1 MDVDFEL
8 FLVLATL
15 LSGMIALIDIM
26 YFAKHRKGAMPK
38 WIEYGHSFF
47 PVLLIVLLL
56 RSFLVEPFRIPSGS
70 LEPTLLPGDFVA
82 ANKFTYGLRLP
93 VSHTKIFSIGEP
105 KKGEI
110 AIFRHDDPSHAGN
123 TINMI
128 KRVIGVP
135 GDKIS
140 YKNKILYINNVE
152 QAQRLVGHGLDK
164 EGGYEVP
171 VDIYEE
177 NLEGI
182 KHLIYVNP
190 DAPANDM
197 TVVVPPDDYFMMG
210 DNRDDSDDSRYWGFV
225 PESTLVGKAFVV
237 WFSWGGKENFVRWHR
252 LGLIH
257 SK

>member
-15 LSGMIALIDIM
+15 LTGIIALIDIM
-26 YFAKHRKGAMPK
+26 YLAKHRKGEMPK
-38 WIEYGHSFF
+38 WVEYGHSFF

-82 ANKFTYGLRLP
+82 ANKFAYGLRLP

-105 KKGEI
+105 ERGQI
-110 AIFRHDDPSHAGN
+110 AIFRHPLKPS
-123 TINMI
+123 MDLI

-140 YKNKILYINNVE
+140 YNNKILYINGVE
-152 QAQRLVGHGLDK
+152 QSQRLVGHGIDQ

-177 NLEGI
+177 NLNGV
-182 KHLIYVNP
+182 KHLIYINP
-190 DAPANDM
+190 DAPSNDL
-197 TVVVPPDDYFMMG
+197 TVVVPPGDYFMMG
-210 DNRDDSDDSRYWGFV
+210 DNRDDSDDSRYWGFA
-225 PESTLVGKAFVV
+225 PEANFIGKAFAI
-237 WFSWGGKENFVRWHR
+237 WFSWGGEKDFIRWYR
-252 LGLIH
+252 LGLINR
-257 SK
+257 

>member
-15 LSGMIALIDIM
+15 LTGVIALIDIM
-26 YFAKHRKGAMPK
+26 YLAKHRKGEVPK
-38 WIEYGHSFF
+38 WVEYGHSFF

-82 ANKFTYGLRLP
+82 ANKFAYGLRLP

-105 KKGEI
+105 ERGQV
-110 AIFRHDDPSHAGN
+110 AIFRHPLKPS
-123 TINMI
+123 MDLI

-140 YKNKILYINNVE
+140 YNNKILYINGVE
-152 QAQRLVGHGLDK
+152 QPQRLVGHAIDQ

-177 NLEGI
+177 NLSGV
-182 KHLIYVNP
+182 KHLIYINP
-190 DAPANDM
+190 DAPSNDL
-197 TVVVPPDDYFMMG
+197 TVVVPPGDYFMMG
-210 DNRDDSDDSRYWGFV
+210 DNRDDSDDSRYWGFA
-225 PESTLVGKAFVV
+225 PEANFIGKAFVI
-237 WFSWGGKENFVRWHR
+237 WFSWGGAKDPIRWHR
-252 LGLIH
+252 IGLINH
-257 SK
+257 

>member
-1 MDVDFEL
+1 MDFSFEL

-15 LSGMIALIDIM
+15 VSGIIALIDIM
-26 YFAKHRKGAMPK
+26 YLAKRRKGEPVPK
-38 WIEYGHSFF
+38 WVEYGNSFF

-82 ANKFTYGLRLP
+82 ANKFAYGLRLP

-105 KKGEI
+105 ETGQV
-110 AIFRHDDPSHAGN
+110 AIFRHPLNPKMDL
-123 TINMI
+123 I

-140 YKNKILYINNVE
+140 YKNKILYINNIE
-152 QAQRLVGHGLDK
+152 QPQRLVGHSVDQ
-164 EGGYEVP
+164 EGPYEIP

-177 NLEGI
+177 NLNGV
-182 KHLIYVNP
+182 KHLIYINP
-190 DAPANDM
+190 DAPSNDL
-197 TVVVPPDDYFMMG
+197 TVVVPPNDYFMMG

-225 PESTLVGKAFVV
+225 PADHILGKVV
-237 WFSWGGKENFVRWHR
+237 HIWQ
-252 LGLIH
+252 
-257 SK
+257 